1 MAADMDAALKEWAAT
16 VGTDVGTALKRTMT
30 PGPAGTSLN
39 TVVIPKGS
47 TDIPNGTPPNSVVI
61 RLTS

>member
-1 MAADMDAALKEWAAT
+1 MTQSSELSDAFAQVGADMK
-16 VGTDVGTALKRTMT
+16 TALNRSMT

-47 TDIPNGTPPNSVVI
+47 VDIPNGTAPNSVVI